1 MLNDDETQQP
11 DSIAI
16 VEELIE
22 QLRRFNLTPDD
33 RATLELIRADIE
45 TARQAAAVQ
54 PGVPEIDAA
63 TVTVSRDLLVELRAI
78 AQKYA

>member
-45 TARQAAAVQ
+45 TARRPPPSSPVF
-54 PGVPEIDAA
+54 P
-63 TVTVSRDLLVELRAI
+63 
-78 AQKYA
+78 K